1 MSLPPSYFHRYPAE
15 LSGGEKQRVAIARAF
30 AAGPGP
36 GDLRRAH
43 IVSGRVGAGLA
54 HEPAGRPAREQGT
67 SYLFISHD
75 LAAVQ
80 HLSHRI
86 GVMYLGRLMEE
97 GEAARVL
104 SPPYH
109 PYTEALLSAIP
120 LPDPSRAAGAGA
132 PALGRAGHQRD
143 PVRLPLP
150 PSVPALSGRHL
161 PRPGAAVAHGRRRR
175 PAAGDANRRRSRPR
189 RTITPS
195 TVTSPWTNWP
205 RFRRRNRWAAFVI
218 RRLGFVVLT
227 VLLSSV
233 LVFGATNVLPGDVA
247 TMVLGREASQQAKD
261 NLRKEL
267 GLDRPLVVQYGSWLG
282 HLARGDWGT
291 SLSTREEVRA
301 VTLERLGNSA
311 MLALVAFLMYVPL
324 GIFLG
329 VIAAWRRNSALDQ
342 VISAGSLAFV
352 GLPEFVTAVLL
363 IALFSRVLGWLPSS
377 SAIAPGT
384 SFVAALPS
392 LILPGLTV
400 SLTSLAY
407 VVRMTRASTAD
418 VLETDYVRTARLKGL
433 STSQVLFGHVLRNS
447 LLPTVTV
454 VAAGVGWLMG
464 GLIVTESVFGYPG
477 LGRLVLFA
485 VQRRD
490 LPLIQATTMLIVTI
504 FALANLAADI
514 IYALLNPRIRY
525 R

>member
-1 MSLPPSYFHRYPAE
+1 
-15 LSGGEKQRVAIARAF
+15 V
-30 AAGPGP
+30 
-36 GDLRRAH
+36 
-43 IVSGRVGAGLA
+43 GR
-54 HEPAGRPAREQGT
+54 
-67 SYLFISHD
+67 
-75 LAAVQ
+75 
-80 HLSHRI
+80 
-86 GVMYLGRLMEE
+86 
-97 GEAARVL
+97 
-104 SPPYH
+104 
-109 PYTEALLSAIP
+109 
-120 LPDPSRAAGAGA
+120 
-132 PALGRAGHQRD
+132 
-143 PVRLPLP
+143 
-150 PSVPALSGRHL
+150 
-161 PRPGAAVAHGRRRR
+161 
-175 PAAGDANRRRSRPR
+175 
-189 RTITPS
+189 
-195 TVTSPWTNWP
+195 
-205 RFRRRNRWAAFVI
+205 FVI

-267 GLDRPLVVQYGSWLG
+267 GLDRPLGVQYGSWLA

-384 SFVAALPS
+384 SFVAAFPS

-418 VLETDYVRTARLKGL
+418 VLETGYVRTARLKGL
-433 STSQVLFGHVLRNS
+433 SNSQVLFGHVLRNS

-454 VAAGVGWLMG
+454 VATGVGWLMG